1 MDWILGWLQTQ
12 VPISHI
18 WLFVLYSILSI
29 FVLNFVTILIL
40 PKHFTDPPPFD
51 PSDLNPGS
59 YLNFNTPRIGVPVL
73 TWEFPG
79 QVFYLAVM
87 EELVFRFV
95 LLGGAVQIWGATW
108 PVLLVMVAS
117 SIVFGLMHG
126 GPVNVLLQGVSGIV
140 FCIVFLKCG
149 GFDQNFLMA
158 LMIVAITHCIFNS
171 IVAFFNLINGRPY
184 L

>member
-87 EELVFRFV
+87 EELVLEF
-95 LLGGAVQIWGATW
+95 
-108 PVLLVMVAS
+108 
-117 SIVFGLMHG
+117 
-126 GPVNVLLQGVSGIV
+126 
-140 FCIVFLKCG
+140 
-149 GFDQNFLMA
+149 
-158 LMIVAITHCIFNS
+158 
-171 IVAFFNLINGRPY
+171 
-184 L
+184 